1 MSLKIISICIP
12 EDKIISEIQDFTPEE
27 NYLMLKIGG
36 ECLIEGRK
44 RAIALSQNEIYEK
57 IKQESRIEIEKLEMD
72 IVIEKRSSQRL
83 EEMAKDMYENQIG
96 RLESRVKQLITEVE
110 AYQDKINIYEK
121 KNESEIK
128 TKIEIEIERTKE
140 KYATE
145 LEKHKLKYDLLL
157 NEKDIQNQLNRN
169 AFDSAL
175 QILNRQKSMK
185 EKGTE
190 GEDELYE
197 IVSRTFRDFN
207 GFQIENMA
215 KVSHKGDF
223 HLYFEDFKILVD
235 SKKYTNN
242 VGKKEIDKIESDL
255 LNNENMNYAW
265 LISLNTDI
273 SGWNRHSIMFKWV
286 MSDVGPKCIFFIN
299 QLLENK
305 NPENI
310 LRILWSMCTE
320 FHRLTKK
327 AEIKVNHIEEGLIKR
342 YRERDFLI
350 CNHIK
355 NMQERSNEMRKSLVV
370 SSNVLKQIN
379 NEIVELLELV
389 SDEIVSNKHKKNE
402 KIEEWFSTTTEEC
415 ENKDEKISSSDIWSI
430 FKRDNKEYIKE
441 KGITVEIFKDTIKS
455 FIEASKYIE
464 RSKNGIFDLIG
475 YKIINKIKVE
485 NQDTSSDNIVFT
497 FDANPKHKKIIKKII
512 NNTDQDICNKVLE
525 LYKDESH
532 NIITISE
539 IVSIKPYEVI
549 TMLVRN
555 KVISCRVDARGHD
568 IYKNTDN
575 YKSKIEAK

>member
-1 MSLKIISICIP
+1 MSLKIISITIP
-12 EDKIISEIQDFTPEE
+12 EDKTVPEIQDFTPEE
-27 NYLMLKIGG
+27 NYLVLKIGS

-44 RAIALSQNEIYEK
+44 RAIALSQSEIYEK

-72 IVIEKRSSQRL
+72 ILIEKRSSQRL

-96 RLESRVKQLITEVE
+96 RLESRVKQLMIEVD
-110 AYQDKINIYEK
+110 AYQN

-128 TKIEIEIERTKE
+128 TKVEIEIEKTKE
-140 KYATE
+140 KYAAE
-145 LEKHKLKYDLLL
+145 LEKHKEKYDLLL

-175 QILNRQKSMK
+175 QLLNRQKSMK

-190 GEDELYE
+190 GEDELYDL
-197 IVSRTFRDFN
+197 VTRTFRDFN

-327 AEIKVNHIEEGLIKR
+327 AEIKVNHIEEGLINR

-379 NEIVELLELV
+379 NEIVELLDLV
-389 SDEIVSNKHKKNE
+389 SDEIVSNKHKKYE
-402 KIEEWFSTTTEEC
+402 KIEEWFSNTIEEV
-415 ENKDEKISSSDIWSI
+415 ENQDEKITSSDIWSI
-430 FKRDNKEYIKE
+430 FKRENKDYIKE
-441 KGITVEIFKDTIKS
+441 KNITVEIFKDTIKS
-455 FIEASKYIE
+455 FIDASKYIE

-475 YKIINKIKVE
+475 YKIMNKPHE
-485 NQDTSSDNIVFT
+485 NIVIIL
-497 FDANPKHKKIIKKII
+497 DDKPKPKKIIKK
-512 NNTDQDICNKVLE
+512 DI
-525 LYKDESH
+525 
-532 NIITISE
+532 
-539 IVSIKPYEVI
+539 
-549 TMLVRN
+549 
-555 KVISCRVDARGHD
+555 
-568 IYKNTDN
+568 
-575 YKSKIEAK
+575 KI